1 MLLVKNLLFY
11 PIFRDFRLVSGHN
24 GLSNEV
30 TGTAIFEWE
39 SSEDV
44 DKTFK
49 EGEFVMTTL
58 SKAKEDP
65 AYAEKCL
72 KMLILKN
79 VSAIAIKKVY
89 FNEISQKIKSFS
101 TVRNVPIFFFSDIYF
116 DDIIFTIKSALT
128 YNTMNTYYEERINT
142 LLGSNLNPIL
152 IEKIAK
158 EINSSF
164 YNNLICCYVSLTD
177 ISNDDDLD
185 FYYRNCFNDINRKK
199 DVQHHSYSVIKH
211 NRGLL
216 IIYTTNTE
224 DLKDGLMDFF
234 NNTGFNINA
243 FVIGLSRPYYHLNNL
258 RKAIRESIYTY
269 ASCLIDHIQFQDFDS
284 IGLDK
289 LLMPIRNELWVTEYY
304 NSFFK
309 KITEYDT
316 VNNTDFFNTLLEY
329 IEDNGDLQLVAKKR
343 FQHVNTIRYRI
354 EKVKIILNI
363 EKNVD
368 SFHQLFVFVRLY
380 HIYKNLAEFTD
391 L

>member
-11 PIFRDFRLVSGHN
+11 PIFRDFQLISGQN

-44 DKTFK
+44 DKTFE

-58 SKAKEDP
+58 SIAKEDP

-72 KMLILKN
+72 KMLILKK

-89 FNEISQKIKSFS
+89 FNEISQELKLFS
-101 TVRNVPIFFFSDIYF
+101 TVHNVPIFFFSEIYF

-128 YNTMNTYYEERINT
+128 YNTMNTYYEERITT
-142 LLGSNLNPIL
+142 LLGSNLNPTL
-152 IEKIAK
+152 VEKIAK

-164 YNNLICCYVSLTD
+164 YNNLICCYASLTD

-185 FYYRNCFNDINRKK
+185 YYYRNCFNDINQKK
-199 DVQHHSYSVIKH
+199 DVQHYSYSVIKY

-216 IIYTTNTE
+216 IIFTTNTE
-224 DLKDGLMDFF
+224 DLKDCLMAFF
-234 NNTGFNINA
+234 DKTGFNISA
-243 FVIGLSRPYYHLNNL
+243 FVIGLSKPHYHLNNL
-258 RKAIRESIYTY
+258 RKAIKESIYTY

-289 LLMPIRNELWVTEYY
+289 LLMPMRNELWVTEYY
-304 NSFFK
+304 NSFFG

-316 VNNTDFFNTLLEY
+316 VNNTDFFDTLLEY
-329 IEDNGDLQLVAKKR
+329 IEYNEDLQLVAKKR

-363 EKNVD
+363 ENNLD
-368 SFHQLFVFVRLY
+368 SSYQLFVFVRLY